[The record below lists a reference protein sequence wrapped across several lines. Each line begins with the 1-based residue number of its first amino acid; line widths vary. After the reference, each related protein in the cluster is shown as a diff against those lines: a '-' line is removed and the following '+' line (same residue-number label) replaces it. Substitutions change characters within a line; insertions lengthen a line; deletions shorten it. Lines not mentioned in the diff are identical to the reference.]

1 MKILSQSVMYENPLP
16 QLRSR
21 QCFFPNIAQMKD
33 GSLAAVFAIGE
44 AFESVDTRS
53 YIVYSTDL
61 GASWSAP
68 ERLHDHKDMEGKY
81 TDYSKITALP
91 DGRLA
96 VMGYAYL
103 RENPE
108 LPIGNPENGGVLSDI
123 VYYAIS
129 DENGKNFSKMTTIPN
144 KFIDHTE
151 ASAPITVLKSGAWI
165 TPITG
170 FPDWNGNLSE
180 PLSGRA
186 LISRDEGKS
195 WSDDAK
201 CMDFGGEVTCYEQRM
216 CQIESGAIV
225 CIGWNERVSTGER
238 LCNHYTLSL
247 DDGKTWS
254 APRSTGVMGQASS
267 VCAIGGN
274 RVLALHA
281 VRRDTDRPGIYAYI
295 VDLSRGEWD
304 IVEQKLIWE
313 PDTPVTKDT
322 KMADIFSFLKF
333 GQPGAILLDNGDVM
347 MSHWHCKNGQY
358 LTVATRIRLGED

>member
-123 VYYAIS
+123 VKIV
-129 DENGKNFSKMTTIPN
+129 TPVLV
-144 KFIDHTE
+144 FILLIV
-151 ASAPITVLKSGAWI
+151 A
-165 TPITG
+165 
-170 FPDWNGNLSE
+170 GNLKGS
-180 PLSGRA
+180 SA
-186 LISRDEGKS
+186 LGK
-195 WSDDAK
+195 DR
-201 CMDFGGEVTCYEQRM
+201 EIV
-216 CQIESGAIV
+216 QIKIL
-225 CIGWNERVSTGER
+225 I
-238 LCNHYTLSL
+238 H
-247 DDGKTWS
+247 K
-254 APRSTGVMGQASS
+254 
-267 VCAIGGN
+267 
-274 RVLALHA
+274 VL
-281 VRRDTDRPGIYAYI
+281 
-295 VDLSRGEWD
+295 
-304 IVEQKLIWE
+304 
-313 PDTPVTKDT
+313 
-322 KMADIFSFLKF
+322 LK
-333 GQPGAILLDNGDVM
+333 
-347 MSHWHCKNGQY
+347 
-358 LTVATRIRLGED
+358 